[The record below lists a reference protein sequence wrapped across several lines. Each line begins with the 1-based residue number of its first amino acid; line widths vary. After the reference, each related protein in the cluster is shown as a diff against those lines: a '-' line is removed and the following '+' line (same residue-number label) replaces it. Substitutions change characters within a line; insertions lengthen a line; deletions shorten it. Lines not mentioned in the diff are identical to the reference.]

1 MNKPFTRAAWGI
13 MAYTILVILW
23 GAVVRATGS
32 GAGCGNHWPKCNG
45 QILPRPD
52 SIELLIEF
60 SHRLSSGLAG
70 LLALGLLVWAWRAY
84 VPGSLVRRWAA
95 VAFFFM
101 LVEGFVGMLLV
112 RLELVQDN
120 ASALRAVVIA
130 LHLANTF
137 LLLAAQALTAW
148 LAGRVENFRWR
159 VGLPPRLGGLLA
171 LGVLAA
177 LLLSAAGAVTAL
189 GDTLFPAESLAA
201 GIQQDLDPT
210 AHFLIQLRVI
220 HPALALATVAYLVW
234 LGGRLTAAGLG
245 RAVGQWTTRLYWL
258 MGIQVLAGFTNI
270 FLLAPV
276 WMQVIHLLLADLFWL
291 ALVLLAAET
300 LAEPTA

>member
-1 MNKPFTRAAWGI
+1 MNKSFTRAAWG
-13 MAYTILVILW
+13 MTAYTILVILW

-45 QILPRPD
+45 QIIPRPD
-52 SIELLIEF
+52 SIEVLIEF
-60 SHRLSSGLAG
+60 SHRLTSGLAG

-84 VPGSLVRRWAA
+84 APGSLVRRWAG
-95 VAFFFM
+95 VAFFLM
-101 LVEGFVGMLLV
+101 LVEGFIGMLLV

-120 ASALRAVVIA
+120 ASSLRAIAIA
-130 LHLANTF
+130 LHLTNTF

-148 LAGRVENFRWR
+148 LAGRGEVFRWR
-159 VGLPPRLGGLLA
+159 GGLAGSLRGLLA
-171 LGVLAA
+171 VGVLGA

-201 GIQQDLDPT
+201 GLAQDLDPT
-210 AHFLIQLRVI
+210 ANFLIQLRVI
-220 HPALALATVAYLVW
+220 HPALAIATVAYLYW
-234 LGGRLTAAGLG
+234 LGGRLAGLG
-245 RAVGQWTTRLYWL
+245 AAVARWKTRLYWL
-258 MGIQVLAGFTNI
+258 MGIQVAAGFINI

-291 ALVLLAAET
+291 ALALLTAET